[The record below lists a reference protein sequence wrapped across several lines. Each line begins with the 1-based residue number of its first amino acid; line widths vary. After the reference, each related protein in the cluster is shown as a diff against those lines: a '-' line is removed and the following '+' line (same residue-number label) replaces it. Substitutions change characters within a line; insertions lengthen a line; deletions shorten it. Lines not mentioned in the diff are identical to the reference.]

1 MTSMTSFCC
10 FYCCVWTYFTPF
22 PSVSIVEFEHVNVSW
37 VRDKKSYKMKP
48 WHPQIFTVGNF
59 AAIVSG

>member
-1 MTSMTSFCC
+1 MTSFCC

-48 WHPQIFTVGNF
+48 
-59 AAIVSG
+59 